1 MLDNSE
7 VSLEVIALRLFA
19 AAVCGLLIGWERER
33 KNKPAGL
40 KTHTLVC
47 IGSATFFLIFIEF
60 ALGGLKDAEGLSPDP
75 SRVIEGV
82 ITGIGFLGAG
92 AFIRGNHDVAGLT
105 TGAGIWVAGGIGLAC
120 GAGYFHIAGMVT
132 LFTLL
137 VLLIAGWFESRDAG
151 GRNTESGSS

>member
-1 MLDNSE
+1 MFEQTE
-7 VSLEVIALRLFA
+7 VSLEVLTLRLFIA
-19 AAVCGLLIGWERER
+19 AICGVLIGWERER

-40 KTHTLVC
+40 KTYTLVC

-92 AFIRGNHDVAGLT
+92 AFIRGNNDVAGLT

-120 GAGYFHIAGMVT
+120 GAGYFHIAGLVT
-132 LFTLL
+132 AFTL
-137 VLLIAGWFESRDAG
+137 VTLLIAGWFERRYDNG
-151 GRNTESGSS
+151 

>member
-1 MLDNSE
+1 MIEQAE
-7 VSLEVIALRLFA
+7 VSLEVLMLRLVA
-19 AAVCGLLIGWERER
+19 AALCGLLIGWERER

-92 AFIRGNHDVAGLT
+92 AFIRGNKDVAGLT

-120 GAGYFHIAGMVT
+120 GAGYFHIAGVVT
-132 LFTLL
+132 ILTLIT
-137 VLLIAGWFESRDAG
+137 LLIAGWFERRRRSA
-151 GRNTESGSS
+151 

>member
-1 MLDNSE
+1 MFEESD
-7 VSLEVIALRLFA
+7 VSLEVITLRLFI

-40 KTHTLVC
+40 KTHMLVC

-92 AFIRGNHDVAGLT
+92 AFIRGGSDVSGLT

-120 GAGYFHIAGMVT
+120 GAGYFQIAGVVT
-132 LFTLL
+132 TFTLL
-137 VLLIAGWFESRDAG
+137 TLLIAGWIEMRFRAKE
-151 GRNTESGSS
+151 GSQSE